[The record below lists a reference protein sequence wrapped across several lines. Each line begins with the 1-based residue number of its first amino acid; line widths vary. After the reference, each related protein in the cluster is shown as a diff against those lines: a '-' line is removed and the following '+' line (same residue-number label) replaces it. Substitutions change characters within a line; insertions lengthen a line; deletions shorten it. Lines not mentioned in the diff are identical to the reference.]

1 MEQLLYILPRAI
13 AIGVI
18 ISAPMGPIGMLI
30 IQRALTKGRWAGM
43 FTGVGAAL
51 SDLIYCLI
59 TDLGLSVVD
68 YVDSRPGWITFV
80 GAGVI
85 VVFALYL
92 FRNNPTRALKTAQ
105 PSESNSYWTDFGTG
119 LLLTFSNPFILIITM
134 PVMNNIAMLP
144 PEHSV
149 GHYIFTF
156 ACVLLGAL
164 MWWNI
169 ITWLVSRLRRRFN
182 VRSLWLINRIVA
194 CILVGMAIYIVLKPF
209 I

>member
-30 IQRALTKGRWAGM
+30 IQRALTKGRWSGM

-68 YVDSRPGWITFV
+68 YVDSRPGWLTFV

-105 PSESNSYWTDFGTG
+105 PSETNSYWTDFGTG
-119 LLLTFSNPFILIITM
+119 FLLTFSNPFILIITM

-144 PEHSV
+144 PQHSV
-149 GHYIFTF
+149 GHYIFAF

-194 CILVGMAIYIVLKPF
+194 CILLGMAIYIVLKPF